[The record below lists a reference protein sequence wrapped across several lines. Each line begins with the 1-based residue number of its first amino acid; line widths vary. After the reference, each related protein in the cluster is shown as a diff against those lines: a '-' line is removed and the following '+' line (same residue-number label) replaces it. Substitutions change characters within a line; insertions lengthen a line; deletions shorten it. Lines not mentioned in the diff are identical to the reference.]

1 MELEDWRGKRSK
13 FYLKNFRIRLTLF
26 SNGDAFCSYEYL
38 EDLMEIEYLLI
49 ELNKNKNPTYYEN
62 CCLR

>member
-1 MELEDWRGKRSK
+1 MELEGWQGKRSK

-26 SNGDAFCSYEYL
+26 SNGDTFCSYEYL
-38 EDLMEIEYLLI
+38 EDLMKIEYLLI

-62 CCLR
+62 RCLR